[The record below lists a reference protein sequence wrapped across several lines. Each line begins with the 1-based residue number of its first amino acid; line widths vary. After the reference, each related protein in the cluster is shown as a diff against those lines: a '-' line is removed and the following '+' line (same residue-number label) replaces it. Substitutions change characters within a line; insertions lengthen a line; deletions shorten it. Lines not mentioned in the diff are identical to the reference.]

1 MKAVGAPFA
10 LGAGAPRSAQCARSA
25 RCVRCARRAVPI
37 LALVA
42 WVALGPGA
50 PAAQVASLTVSVLQQ
65 SGKPL
70 PGAVITV
77 HALDGE
83 AKPSPPVHAVMDQ
96 INEAFTPDLL
106 VIPVGSTVSF
116 PNSDTVRHEVYSFSP
131 AHRFELPLYR
141 GKAYPPEHFDKVGLV
156 TLGCN
161 IHDFMLAYIV
171 VTDASFYGRT
181 DAAGVWSAS
190 AVPPGRYRIEV
201 WDPRFDDES
210 NPSREVAVSEP
221 AASVR
226 IQLDQR
232 LRPAP
237 LETRLPSWDQY

>member
-1 MKAVGAPFA
+1 MANGRP
-10 LGAGAPRSAQCARSA
+10 S
-25 RCVRCARRAVPI
+25 VRGGLRLAA
-37 LALVA
+37 LALAV
-42 WVALGPGA
+42 LGGVSSGFSPS
-50 PAAQVASLTVSVLQQ
+50 AAAASLTVTVLQR

-77 HALDGE
+77 HALDGA
-83 AKPSPPVHAVMDQ
+83 AKPSAPVHAVMDQ

-116 PNSDTVRHEVYSFSP
+116 PNSDAVRHEVYSFSP

-141 GKAYPPEHFDKVGLV
+141 GHPYPPQHFDTVGLV

-171 VTDASFYGRT
+171 VTDASFYGLT
-181 DAAGVWSAS
+181 NAAGAWSAS

-201 WDPRFDDES
+201 WDPRFES
-210 NPSREVAVSEP
+210 DANLSREVDVSD
-221 AASVR
+221 AAATAR

-237 LETRLPSWDQY
+237 LDTRLPSWDQY